1 VPLYFNV
8 TAFFYQNLTMSSKL
22 QINSSHYSIA
32 GIKPQNEDSCGIVV
46 PDLPLLTT
54 KGIAA
59 VVADGMSASDDG
71 KQASEG
77 CVKSFLSDYLSTP
90 ETWSVKNSGQKIL
103 SALNRWLHGQ
113 GQRQYQSNK
122 GMVTTL
128 SALVFKSNT
137 AYIFHVGDTRIY
149 RLRGND
155 LEQLTNDHRF
165 VVSEEKSYL
174 SRALGIELRVDI
186 DYKTLAI
193 EIGDTFIQLTD
204 GVYEFVTDGVIKE
217 TLLKSKNIKLAAEE
231 IVKTAEKNKSDDNLT
246 CQIIQITDLP
256 GESESE
262 FYEKL
267 TELPFPPPLEPGLIL
282 DGYKVIRH
290 LFSNKRTEVYLVQDI
305 DSNENI
311 VMKAP
316 SVNYQ
321 DDPEY
326 INQFLHEEWAG
337 KRINNPHV
345 LKVLDIKRKRTALYY
360 ITEYIEGCSL
370 RQWIDDNPRPSLSLV
385 RNFSKQ
391 IERGLRAF
399 HRLEMIH
406 QDLKPENILIDKNE
420 TLKIIDFGS
429 AKIAGIE
436 EIYLPIEVNNI
447 LGTINYTAPEYHIG
461 TPGSNRSDIFSLGV
475 IIYEM
480 LCGHLPYGENMS
492 VKNIKRVKYISIKRY
507 NPEIPVWVDKAI
519 EKAVNINPEHR
530 FSILSEFTY
539 ALNKPDSS
547 LINND
552 YVPLLKRDPLRTW
565 QAISLILVVIN
576 IILLYKLN
584 N

>member
-1 VPLYFNV
+1 MPTL
-8 TAFFYQNLTMSSKL
+8 L
-22 QINSSHYSIA
+22 QINSGHYSTA
-32 GIKPQNEDSCGIVV
+32 GVKAENEDSCGIVI
-46 PDLPLLTT
+46 PNEPLLTT

-77 CVKSFLSDYLSTP
+77 CVKSFLSDYFSTP

-113 GQRQYQSNK
+113 GQRQYQSNQ

-149 RLRGND
+149 RLRDND

-165 VVSEEKSYL
+165 VASENKTYL
-174 SRALGIELRVDI
+174 SRALGIDLRVDI
-186 DYKTLAI
+186 DYKTLAV
-193 EIGDTFIQLTD
+193 EVGDVFIQLTD
-204 GVYEFVTDGVIKE
+204 GVYEFITDGIIKE
-217 TLLKSKNIKLAAEE
+217 TTLNYKNDLKKAAKE
-231 IVKTAEKNKSDDNLT
+231 IVTIAENNKSDDNLT
-246 CQIIQITDLP
+246 CQIIQAIHLP
-256 GESESE
+256 KENESE

-267 TELPFPPPLEPGLIL
+267 IELPFPPPLEPGLIL

-290 LFSNKRTEVYLVQDI
+290 LFSNKRTEVYLVQDTET
-305 DSNENI
+305 NENI

-316 SVNYQ
+316 SINYQ

-370 RQWIDDNPRPSLSLV
+370 RQWLDDNPRPSITLV
-385 RNFSKQ
+385 RTFSKQ
-391 IERGLRAF
+391 IERGLLAF

-406 QDLKPENILIDKNE
+406 QDLKPENILIDKNL

-461 TPGSNRSDIFSLGV
+461 EPGSNRSDIFSLGV
-475 IIYEM
+475 IVYEM
-480 LCGHLPYGENMS
+480 LTGHLPYGKEMS
-492 VKNIKRVKYISIKRY
+492 AKNIKRVRYTSIKHY
-507 NPEIPVWVDKAI
+507 NPGIPIWVDKAV
-519 EKAVNINPEHR
+519 EKSVHINPGNR

-552 YVPLLKRDPLRTW
+552 YVPLIKRNPVRTW
-565 QAISLILVVIN
+565 QVISFILIIINAILI
-576 IILLYKLN
+576 YQMN

>member
-1 VPLYFNV
+1 
-8 TAFFYQNLTMSSKL
+8 MSKSL
-22 QINSSHYSIA
+22 QINSAHHSIA
-32 GIKPQNEDSCGIVV
+32 GIKARNEDSCGVVV
-46 PDLPLLTT
+46 PDEPLLTT
-54 KGIAA
+54 KGIAV

-77 CVKSFLSDYLSTP
+77 CVKSFLSDYFSTP
-90 ETWSVKNSGQKIL
+90 ETWSVKSSGQKIL
-103 SALNRWLHGQ
+103 AALNRWLHGQ
-113 GQRQYQSNK
+113 GQRQYQSNQ

-149 RLRGND
+149 RLRDND

-165 VVSEEKSYL
+165 VASETKTYL
-174 SRALGIELRVDI
+174 SRALGIDLRVDI
-186 DYKTLAI
+186 DYKTLAV
-193 EIGDTFIQLTD
+193 EVGDIFILLTD
-204 GVYEFVTDGVIKE
+204 GVYEFISNNAIKE
-217 TLLKSKNIKLAAEE
+217 ITKNNSDDLEIACKNIVDTA
-231 IVKTAEKNKSDDNLT
+231 VKNNSDDNLT
-246 CQIIQITDLP
+246 CQIVKVTKLP
-256 GESESE
+256 KENENE

-267 TELPFPPPLEPGLIL
+267 TELPFPPPLESGLIL

-290 LFSNKRTEVYLVQDI
+290 LFSNKRTEVYLVQDTET
-305 DSNENI
+305 NENI

-337 KRINNPHV
+337 RRINNPHV
-345 LKVLDIKRKRTALYY
+345 LKVLEISRKRTALYY

-370 RQWIDDNPRPSLSLV
+370 RQWLDDNPRPSLSQV

-406 QDLKPENILIDKNE
+406 QDLKPENILIDHNE

-436 EIYLPIEVNNI
+436 EIYLPIEANNI
-447 LGTINYTAPEYHIG
+447 LGTIDYSAPEYHIG
-461 TPGSNRSDIFSLGV
+461 ESGSNRSDIFSLGV
-475 IIYEM
+475 IVYEM
-480 LCGHLPYGENMS
+480 LTGHLPYGKEMTAR
-492 VKNIKRVKYISIKRY
+492 NIKRVRYISIKRF
-507 NPEIPVWVDKAI
+507 NPEIPIWVDKAI
-519 EKAVNINPEHR
+519 EKAVHINPENR

-539 ALNKPDSS
+539 ALNNPDSS

-552 YVPLLKRDPLRTW
+552 YVPLIKRNPVVTW
-565 QAISLILVVIN
+565 QLISLVLLILNLFLIYQ
-576 IILLYKLN
+576 LKS
-584 N
+584 

>member
-1 VPLYFNV
+1 
-8 TAFFYQNLTMSSKL
+8 MSASL
-22 QINSSHYSIA
+22 QVNSGYYSIQ
-32 GIKPQNEDSCGIVV
+32 GVKDQNEDSCGIVI
-46 PDLPLLTT
+46 PNEPLLTT

-77 CVKSFLSDYLSTP
+77 CVNGFLTDYFSTP

-113 GQRQYQSNK
+113 GQRKYQSHQ

-149 RLRGND
+149 RLRNNE
-155 LEQLTNDHRF
+155 LEQITADHRF
-165 VVSEEKSYL
+165 AVSKEKNYL
-174 SRALGIELRVDI
+174 SRALGIDLRVDI
-186 DYKTLAI
+186 DYKKLGT
-193 EIGDTFIQLTD
+193 EVGDIFIQLTD
-204 GVYEFVTDGVIKE
+204 GVYEFVTDKIIKQTTIDNANDLE
-217 TLLKSKNIKLAAEE
+217 TLSKK
-231 IVKTAEKNKSDDNLT
+231 IVGTAVINNSDDNLT
-246 CQIIQITDLP
+246 CQVIKITHLP
-256 GESESE
+256 NENENE

-290 LFSNKRTEVYLVQDI
+290 LFSNKRTEVYLVQDTET
-305 DSNENI
+305 NKNM

-337 KRINNPHV
+337 RRINNPHV
-345 LKVLDIKRKRTALYY
+345 LKVLEITRKRTALYY
-360 ITEYIEGCSL
+360 ITEYIKGCSL
-370 RQWIDDNPRPSLSLV
+370 RQWLDDNPRPTLSQI
-385 RNFSKQ
+385 RTFSKQ

-406 QDLKPENILIDKNE
+406 QDLKPENILIDEND
-420 TLKIIDFGS
+420 TFKIIDFGS

-461 TPGSNRSDIFSLGV
+461 SQGSNRSDIYSLGV
-475 IIYEM
+475 IVYEM
-480 LCGHLPYGENMS
+480 LTGHLPYGKEMS
-492 VKNIKRVKYISIKRY
+492 AKNIKRARYISVKRY

-519 EKAVNINPEHR
+519 EKAVHINPDNR
-530 FSILSEFTY
+530 FSVLSEFDY

-552 YVPLLKRDPLRTW
+552 YIPLIKRNPIRTW
-565 QAISLILVVIN
+565 KIISFILVAIN
-576 IILLYKLN
+576 IVLIYILN
-584 N
+584 S

>member
-1 VPLYFNV
+1 M
-8 TAFFYQNLTMSSKL
+8 TASL
-22 QINSSHYSIA
+22 QITSGHYSIA
-32 GIKPQNEDSCGIVV
+32 GVKAQNEDSCGIVI
-46 PDLPLLTT
+46 PDEPLLTT

-77 CVKSFLSDYLSTP
+77 CVKSFLSDYFSTP

-113 GQRQYQSNK
+113 GQRQYQSSK

-128 SALVFKSNT
+128 SAIIFKSNT

-149 RLRGND
+149 RLRGNE

-165 VVSEEKSYL
+165 IASETKTYL
-174 SRALGIELRVDI
+174 SRALGIDLRVDI
-186 DYKTLAI
+186 DFKTLSV
-193 EIGDTFIQLTD
+193 EVGDIFIQLTD
-204 GVYEFVTDGVIKE
+204 GVYEFITDNLIKE
-217 TLLKSKNIKLAAEE
+217 TTLSNIRNLENATRK
-231 IVKTAEKNKSDDNLT
+231 IVTIAEKNKSDDNLT
-246 CQIIQITDLP
+246 CQIVQISRLP
-256 GESESE
+256 KENESE

-267 TELPFPPPLEPGLIL
+267 IELPFPPPLEPGLIL

-290 LFSNKRTEVYLVQDI
+290 MFSNKRTEVYLVYDTET
-305 DSNENI
+305 NENI

-360 ITEYIEGCSL
+360 ITEYIEGSSL
-370 RQWIDDNPRPSLSLV
+370 RQWLDDNPSPSLSQV
-385 RNFSKQ
+385 RAFSKQ

-406 QDLKPENILIDKNE
+406 QDLKPENILIDNNE

-429 AKIAGIE
+429 TKIAGIE
-436 EIYLPIEVNNI
+436 ELYLPIEANNI
-447 LGTINYTAPEYHIG
+447 LGTINYSAPEYHIG
-461 TPGSNRSDIFSLGV
+461 ESGSNRSDIFSLGI

-480 LCGHLPYGENMS
+480 LTGHLPYGKEMS
-492 VKNIKRVKYISIKRY
+492 AKNIRCARYISIRHY
-507 NPEIPVWVDKAI
+507 NPDIPIWVDKAV
-519 EKAVNINPEHR
+519 EKAVNINPENR

-552 YVPLLKRDPLRTW
+552 FVPLINRNPVRTW
-565 QAISLILVVIN
+565 QAISFALVIIN
-576 IILLYKLN
+576 IILIYKMN
-584 N
+584 I

>member
-1 VPLYFNV
+1 MPLYFNV
-8 TAFFYQNLTMSSKL
+8 TAFFYQNLNMPSKL

-59 VVADGMSASDDG
+59 VVADGMSGSDDG

>member
-1 VPLYFNV
+1 MPK
-8 TAFFYQNLTMSSKL
+8 SL
-22 QINSSHYSIA
+22 QIKSGHYSVA
-32 GIKPQNEDSCGIVV
+32 GVKSQNEDSCGVV
-46 PDLPLLTT
+46 TPDEPLLTT

-77 CVKSFLSDYLSTP
+77 CVKSFLSDYFSTP

-113 GQRQYQSNK
+113 GHRQYQSNK

-149 RLRGND
+149 RLRDND

-165 VVSEEKSYL
+165 VVSDDKSYL

-193 EIGDTFIQLTD
+193 EKDDIFIQLTD
-204 GVYEFVTDGVIKE
+204 GVYEFVTDSLIKE
-217 TLLKSKNIKLAAEE
+217 TILQEKENLENAA
-231 IVKTAEKNKSDDNLT
+231 KTLVNLAEKNKSDDNLT
-246 CQIIQITDLP
+246 CQIIQLTHLP
-256 GESESE
+256 KENETE
-262 FYEKL
+262 FYDKL

-282 DGYKVIRH
+282 DGFKVIRH
-290 LFSNKRTEVYLVQDI
+290 LFSNKRTEVYLVE
-305 DSNENI
+305 DSQTNENV

-316 SVNYQ
+316 SINYQ

-345 LKVLDIKRKRTALYY
+345 VKILDIKRKRTALYY
-360 ITEYIEGCSL
+360 ITEYIEGLSL
-370 RQWIDDNPRPSLSLV
+370 RQWLDDNPPPSLNLV
-385 RNFSKQ
+385 RTFSKQ

-406 QDLKPENILIDKNE
+406 QDLKPENILIDKHE

-429 AKIAGIE
+429 TKIAGIE

-461 TPGSNRSDIFSLGV
+461 SPGSNRSDIFSLGV

-480 LCGHLPYGENMS
+480 LTRHLPYGKEMS
-492 VKNIKRVKYISIKRY
+492 ARNIKRARYTSIKHY
-507 NPEIPVWVDKAI
+507 SPEIPIWVDKAV
-519 EKAVNINPEHR
+519 EKAVNINPENR

-547 LINND
+547 LINAD
-552 YVPLLKRDPLRTW
+552 YVPLIKRNPVRTW
-565 QAISLILVVIN
+565 QAISLVLIVIN
-576 IILLYKLN
+576 IILIYKMN
-584 N
+584 S

>member
-1 VPLYFNV
+1 ME
-8 TAFFYQNLTMSSKL
+8 ASL
-22 QINSSHYSIA
+22 QIQHGHYSIA
-32 GIKPQNEDSCGIVV
+32 GIKSRNEDACGIHI
-46 PDLPLLTT
+46 PEEPLLTT

-77 CVKSFLSDYLSTP
+77 CVQGFLTDYFSTP
-90 ETWSVKNSGQKIL
+90 ETWSVKSSGQKIL

-113 GQRQYQSNK
+113 GQRQYQSHK

-149 RLRGND
+149 RLRDND
-155 LEQLTNDHRF
+155 LEQLTQDHRF
-165 VVSEEKSYL
+165 VASEEKTYL
-174 SRALGIELRVDI
+174 SRALGIDLRVDI
-186 DYKTLAI
+186 DYKKI
-193 EIGDTFIQLTD
+193 SVDVGDIFIQLTD
-204 GVYEFVTDGVIKE
+204 GAYEFVSDQKIKE
-217 TLLKSKNIKLAAEE
+217 LTLQFSNDLNKAAEA
-231 IVKTAEKNKSDDNLT
+231 IVKLAEKNHSDDNLT
-246 CQIIQITDLP
+246 CQIIRLVHLP
-256 GESESE
+256 KESENE
-262 FYEKL
+262 FYDKL

-290 LFSNKRTEVYLVQDI
+290 MFSNKRTEVYLVEDTLSG
-305 DSNENI
+305 DN
-311 VMKAP
+311 VVLKAP
-316 SVNYQ
+316 SINYQ

-345 LKVLDIKRKRTALYY
+345 LKVLDINRKRTALYY

-370 RQWIDDNPRPSLSLV
+370 RQWLDDNPRPSLNQV

-399 HRLEMIH
+399 HRMEMIH

-429 AKIAGIE
+429 TKIAGIE
-436 EIYLPIEVNNI
+436 EIYLPIEANNI

-461 TPGSNRSDIFSLGV
+461 EPGSNRSDIFSLGV
-475 IIYEM
+475 IVYEM
-480 LCGHLPYGENMS
+480 LTGKLPYGKELS
-492 VKNIKRVKYISIKRY
+492 ARNIKRARYIPIKHY
-507 NPEIPVWVDKAI
+507 NPGIPIWVDKAV
-519 EKAVNINPEHR
+519 EKAVSINPDNR

-539 ALNKPDSS
+539 ALTKPDSS

-552 YVPLLKRDPLRTW
+552 YVPLIKRNPVRTW
-565 QAISLILVVIN
+565 QAISF
-576 IILLYKLN
+576 ILLLLN
-584 N
+584 LIMLYHFTA

>member
-1 VPLYFNV
+1 M
-8 TAFFYQNLTMSSKL
+8 TSSL
-22 QINSSHYSIA
+22 QINSGFYSIA
-32 GIKPQNEDSCGIVV
+32 GIKAQNEDTCGVVV
-46 PDLPLLTT
+46 PEEPLLTT

-77 CVKSFLSDYLSTP
+77 CVKGFLTDYFSTP
-90 ETWSVKNSGQKIL
+90 ETWSVKSSGQKIL

-113 GQRQYQSNK
+113 GHRQYQNNQ

-128 SALVFKSNT
+128 SALIFKSNT

-149 RLRGND
+149 RLRNND
-155 LEQLTNDHRF
+155 FEQLTNDHRF
-165 VVSEEKSYL
+165 VANEDKTYL
-174 SRALGIELRVDI
+174 SRALGIDLRVDI
-186 DYKTLAI
+186 DYKTLTV
-193 EIGDTFIQLTD
+193 EKDDVFIQLTD
-204 GVYEFVTDGVIKE
+204 GVYEFISNNAIKQ
-217 TLLKSKNIKLAAEE
+217 TIQDNINDLQTAAES
-231 IVKTAEKNKSDDNLT
+231 IVNTAVNNNSDDNLT
-246 CQIIQITDLP
+246 CQIVKVTKLP
-256 GESESE
+256 TENQSE
-262 FYEKL
+262 FYDKL

-290 LFSNKRTEVYLVQDI
+290 LFSNKRTEVYLVQDTET
-305 DSNENI
+305 NENI

-337 KRINNPHV
+337 RRINNSHV
-345 LKVLDIKRKRTALYY
+345 LKVLEIRRKRTALYY
-360 ITEYIEGCSL
+360 ITEYIEGCTL
-370 RQWIDDNPRPSLSLV
+370 RQWLDDNPRPSLSQV

-406 QDLKPENILIDKNE
+406 QDLKPENILIDENE

-436 EIYLPIEVNNI
+436 EIYLPIETNNI
-447 LGTINYTAPEYHIG
+447 LGTIDYSAPEYHVG
-461 TPGSNRSDIFSLGV
+461 QPGSNRSDIFSLGT

-480 LCGHLPYGENMS
+480 LTGHLPYGKEMTA
-492 VKNIKRVKYISIKRY
+492 KNIKRVRYISVKRY
-507 NPEIPVWVDKAI
+507 NPEIPIWVDKAI
-519 EKAVNINPEHR
+519 EKAVNINPENR

-552 YVPLLKRDPLRTW
+552 YVPLIKRNPIRTW
-565 QAISLILVVIN
+565 QVISFLLVIIN
-576 IILLYKLN
+576 IMLIYKLN
-584 N
+584 T

>member
-1 VPLYFNV
+1 MP
-8 TAFFYQNLTMSSKL
+8 TSL
-22 QINSSHYSIA
+22 QINSAHYSIA
-32 GIKPQNEDSCGIVV
+32 GVKSQNEDACGIVV
-46 PDLPLLTT
+46 PDEPLLTT
-54 KGIAA
+54 KGIAV

-77 CVKSFLSDYLSTP
+77 CVKSFLSDYFSTP
-90 ETWSVKNSGQKIL
+90 ESWSVKSSGQKIL

-149 RLRGND
+149 RLRGNE

-165 VVSEEKSYL
+165 IASATKTYL
-174 SRALGIELRVDI
+174 SRALGIDLRVDI
-186 DYKTLAI
+186 DYKTLAVEVDDI
-193 EIGDTFIQLTD
+193 FIQLTD
-204 GVYEFVTDGVIKE
+204 GVYEFITDKLIKE
-217 TLLKSKNIKLAAEE
+217 IILKNTSLEAASKLI
-231 IVKTAEKNKSDDNLT
+231 IDTAVTNKSDDNLT
-246 CQIIQITDLP
+246 CQIVQITRLP
-256 GESESE
+256 TENESE

-267 TELPFPPPLEPGLIL
+267 TELPFPPPLEAGLIL

-290 LFSNKRTEVYLVQDI
+290 MFSNKRTEVYLVQDTETG
-305 DSNENI
+305 ENI

-360 ITEYIEGCSL
+360 ITEYIEGSSL
-370 RQWIDDNPRPSLSLV
+370 RQWMDDNPRPSLSQV
-385 RNFSKQ
+385 RTFSKQ

-406 QDLKPENILIDKNE
+406 QDLKPENILIDQNE

-461 TPGSNRSDIFSLGV
+461 DPGSNRSDIFSLGV

-480 LCGHLPYGENMS
+480 LTEHLPYGKEMS
-492 VKNIKRVKYISIKRY
+492 VKNIKRARYISVKRY

-519 EKAVNINPEHR
+519 EKAVNINPDNR

-552 YVPLLKRDPLRTW
+552 YVPLIKRNPVRTW
-565 QAISLILVVIN
+565 QAISFVLVIVN
-576 IILLYKLN
+576 IILTYKLN

>member
-1 VPLYFNV
+1 M
-8 TAFFYQNLTMSSKL
+8 TASL
-22 QINSSHYSIA
+22 QINSAHYSIA
-32 GIKPQNEDSCGIVV
+32 GVKPQNEDACGVLV
-46 PDLPLLTT
+46 PAEPLLTT

-59 VVADGMSASDDG
+59 VVADGMSASDDA
-71 KQASEG
+71 KQASEV
-77 CVKSFLSDYLSTP
+77 CVNGFLTDYFSTP

-113 GQRQYQSNK
+113 GQLKYQSHK

-149 RLRGND
+149 RLRNNE

-165 VVSEEKSYL
+165 SVSKEKTYL
-174 SRALGIELRVDI
+174 SRAMGIDLLVDI
-186 DYKTLAI
+186 DYKTLPV
-193 EIGDTFIQLTD
+193 ESGDIFIQLTD
-204 GVYEFVTDGVIKE
+204 GVHEFIPDSQIKDITLQQQNNLKAAAKQIVE
-217 TLLKSKNIKLAAEE
+217 TAVN
-231 IVKTAEKNKSDDNLT
+231 NNSDDNLT
-246 CQIIQITDLP
+246 CQIVEVTNLP
-256 GESESE
+256 KENESE
-262 FYEKL
+262 FYDKL

-290 LFSNKRTEVYLVQDI
+290 LFSNKRTEVYLVQDTET
-305 DSNENI
+305 NENV

-337 KRINNPHV
+337 RRINNPHV
-345 LKVLDIKRKRTALYY
+345 LKVLETTRKRTALYY

-370 RQWIDDNPRPSLSLV
+370 RQWLDDNARPSLSQA
-385 RNFSKQ
+385 RTFSKQ

-429 AKIAGIE
+429 TKIAGIE

-461 TPGSNRSDIFSLGV
+461 EPGSNRSDIFSLGV

-480 LCGHLPYGENMS
+480 LTGHLPYGKEMS
-492 VKNIKRVKYISIKRY
+492 ARNIKRVRYIPIKHY
-507 NPEIPVWVDKAI
+507 NPEIPVWVDKAV
-519 EKAVNINPEHR
+519 EKAVHINPENR
-530 FSILSEFTY
+530 FSILSEFDY

-552 YVPLLKRDPLRTW
+552 YVPLIKRNPVRTW
-565 QAISLILVVIN
+565 QVISLLLVLIN
-576 IILLYKLN
+576 VFLIYQLN
-584 N
+584 I

>member
-1 VPLYFNV
+1 M
-8 TAFFYQNLTMSSKL
+8 TASL
-22 QINSSHYSIA
+22 QINSAHYSIA
-32 GIKPQNEDSCGIVV
+32 GVKPQNEDACGVLV
-46 PDLPLLTT
+46 PAEPLLTT
-54 KGIAA
+54 KGIVA
-59 VVADGMSASDDG
+59 VVADGMSASDDA
-71 KQASEG
+71 KQASEV
-77 CVKSFLSDYLSTP
+77 CVNGFLSDYFSTP
-90 ETWSVKNSGQKIL
+90 ETWSVKSSGQKIL

-113 GQRQYQSNK
+113 GQLKYQSHK

-149 RLRGND
+149 RLRNNE

-165 VVSEEKSYL
+165 SVSKEKTYL
-174 SRALGIELRVDI
+174 SRAMGIDLLVDI
-186 DYKTLAI
+186 DYKTLPV
-193 EIGDTFIQLTD
+193 ESGDIFIQLTD
-204 GVYEFVTDGVIKE
+204 GVHEFIPDSQIKDITLQQQNNLKAAAKQIVE
-217 TLLKSKNIKLAAEE
+217 TAVN
-231 IVKTAEKNKSDDNLT
+231 NNSDDNLT
-246 CQIIQITDLP
+246 CQIVEVTNLP
-256 GESESE
+256 KENENE

-290 LFSNKRTEVYLVQDI
+290 LFSNKRTEVYLVQDTET
-305 DSNENI
+305 NKNM

-316 SVNYQ
+316 SINYQ

-337 KRINNPHV
+337 RRINNPHV
-345 LKVLDIKRKRTALYY
+345 LKVLEITRKRTALYY

-370 RQWIDDNPRPSLSLV
+370 RQWLDDNARPSLSQV
-385 RNFSKQ
+385 RTFSKQ

-429 AKIAGIE
+429 TKIAGIE
-436 EIYLPIEVNNI
+436 EIYLPIGVNSI
-447 LGTINYTAPEYHIG
+447 LGTINYSAPEYHVG
-461 TPGSNRSDIFSLGV
+461 EPGSNRSDIFSLGV

-480 LCGHLPYGENMS
+480 LTGHLPYGKEMS
-492 VKNIKRVKYISIKRY
+492 ARNIKRVRYIPIKHY

-519 EKAVNINPEHR
+519 EKAVHINPENR
-530 FSILSEFTY
+530 FSILSEFDY

-552 YVPLLKRDPLRTW
+552 YVPLIKRNPVRTW
-565 QAISLILVVIN
+565 QIISLLLVLIN
-576 IILLYKLN
+576 VFLIYQLN
-584 N
+584 I

>member
-1 VPLYFNV
+1 
-8 TAFFYQNLTMSSKL
+8 MSITL
-22 QINSSHYSIA
+22 QINSGHYSIA
-32 GIKPQNEDSCGIVV
+32 GVKSQNEDACGIIV
-46 PDLPLLTT
+46 PDETLLTT

-71 KQASEG
+71 KQASES
-77 CVKSFLSDYLSTP
+77 CVKGFLTDYFSTP
-90 ETWSVKNSGQKIL
+90 ETWSVKSSGQKIL

-113 GQRQYQSNK
+113 GQRQYQNNQ

-128 SALVFKSNT
+128 SAMVFKSNT

-149 RLRGND
+149 RLRNND

-165 VVSEEKSYL
+165 VASEDKTYL
-174 SRALGIELRVDI
+174 SRALGIDLRVDI
-186 DYKTLAI
+186 DYKTLAV
-193 EIGDTFIQLTD
+193 EVGDTFIQLTD
-204 GVYEFVTDGVIKE
+204 GVYEFISNAAIKQLTQE
-217 TLLKSKNIKLAAEE
+217 NLDDLDVATKK
-231 IVKTAEKNKSDDNLT
+231 IVKTAFDNKSDDNLT
-246 CQIIQITDLP
+246 CQIIKVTKLP
-256 GESESE
+256 TENENE
-262 FYEKL
+262 FYDKL
-267 TELPFPPPLEPGLIL
+267 TELPFPPPLESGLIL

-290 LFSNKRTEVYLVQDI
+290 LFSNKRTEVYLVQDTET
-305 DSNENI
+305 NENV

-337 KRINNPHV
+337 RRINNPHV
-345 LKVLDIKRKRTALYY
+345 LKVLEIKRKRTALYY
-360 ITEYIEGCSL
+360 ITEYIDGVSL
-370 RQWIDDNPRPSLSLV
+370 RQWLDDNPRPSLNQV
-385 RNFSKQ
+385 RTFSKQ

-406 QDLKPENILIDKNE
+406 QDLKPENILIDENK

-429 AKIAGIE
+429 TKIAGIE

-447 LGTINYTAPEYHIG
+447 LGTINYTAPEYHTG
-461 TPGSNRSDIFSLGV
+461 EAGSNRSDIFSLGV
-475 IIYEM
+475 IVYEM
-480 LCGHLPYGENMS
+480 LTGHLPYGKEMS
-492 VKNIKRVKYISIKRY
+492 IKNIKRANYISLKRY
-507 NPEIPVWVDKAI
+507 NPEIPIWVDKAI
-519 EKAVNINPEHR
+519 EKAVNINPENR

-552 YVPLLKRDPLRTW
+552 YVPLIKRNPVRTW
-565 QAISLILVVIN
+565 QIISSILIIIN
-576 IILLYKLN
+576 IILIYKLN
-584 N
+584 S

>member
-1 VPLYFNV
+1 
-8 TAFFYQNLTMSSKL
+8 MSSKL

-32 GIKPQNEDSCGIVV
+32 GVKQQNEDSCGIVV
-46 PDLPLLTT
+46 PDAPLLTT

-77 CVKSFLSDYLSTP
+77 CVKSFLSDYFSTP

-165 VVSEEKSYL
+165 FVSKEKSYL

-193 EIGDTFIQLTD
+193 EVGDIFIQLTD
-204 GVYEFVTDGVIKE
+204 GVYEFVTDSIIKQ
-217 TLLKSKNIKLAAEE
+217 TILQNKDINLSAQE
-231 IVKTAEKNKSDDNLT
+231 IVTIAEKNKSDDNLT
-246 CQIIQITDLP
+246 CQIIQITGLP
-256 GESESE
+256 TENETE

-305 DSNENI
+305 DSNKNI

-370 RQWIDDNPRPSLSLV
+370 RQWIDDNPRPSLNLV
-385 RNFSKQ
+385 RSFSKQ

-429 AKIAGIE
+429 AKIAGVE

-480 LCGHLPYGENMS
+480 LSGHLPYGKEMS

-519 EKAVNINPEHR
+519 EKAVSINPENR

-552 YVPLLKRDPLRTW
+552 HVPLIKRDPLRTW
-565 QAISLILVVIN
+565 QAISFILVFINVIL
-576 IILLYKLN
+576 IYKLN
-584 N
+584 I

>member
-1 VPLYFNV
+1 
-8 TAFFYQNLTMSSKL
+8 MSSTL
-22 QINSSHYSIA
+22 QINSAHYSIA
-32 GIKPQNEDSCGIVV
+32 GIKPRNEDSCGVV
-46 PDLPLLTT
+46 IPEEPMLTT

-77 CVKSFLSDYLSTP
+77 CVKSFLSDYFSTP

-149 RLRGND
+149 RLRGD
-155 LEQLTNDHRF
+155 ELEQITNDHRF
-165 VVSEEKSYL
+165 IASENKTYL
-174 SRALGIELRVDI
+174 SRALGIDLRVDI
-186 DYKTLAI
+186 DYKTLALDVDDI
-193 EIGDTFIQLTD
+193 FIQLTD
-204 GVYEFVTDGVIKE
+204 GVYEFISD
-217 TLLKSKNIKLAAEE
+217 KNIKNIVLENLDDLDSAVKE
-231 IVKTAEKNKSDDNLT
+231 IVRIAEKNKSDDNLT
-246 CQIIQITDLP
+246 CQIVKVTHLP
-256 GESESE
+256 KENETE
-262 FYEKL
+262 FYDKL

-290 LFSNKRTEVYLVQDI
+290 MFSNKRTEVYLVQDTET
-305 DSNENI
+305 NENI

-360 ITEYIEGCSL
+360 ITEFIEGSSL
-370 RQWIDDNPRPSLSLV
+370 RQWLDDNPQPSLSQV
-385 RNFSKQ
+385 RSFSKQ

-461 TPGSNRSDIFSLGV
+461 EPGSNRSDIYSLGV
-475 IIYEM
+475 IVYEM
-480 LCGHLPYGENMS
+480 LTGHLPYGKEIS
-492 VKNIKRVKYISIKRY
+492 VKNIKRARYISIKRY
-507 NPEIPVWVDKAI
+507 NPGIPIWVDKAI
-519 EKAVNINPEHR
+519 EKAVSINPENR

-552 YVPLLKRDPLRTW
+552 YVPLMKRNPVRTW
-565 QAISLILVVIN
+565 QLISLALVISN
-576 IILLYKLN
+576 LFLIYQLSH
-584 N
+584 

>member
-1 VPLYFNV
+1 
-8 TAFFYQNLTMSSKL
+8 MSASL
-22 QINSSHYSIA
+22 QINSGYYSIA
-32 GIKPQNEDSCGIVV
+32 GVKDRNEDSCGIVV
-46 PDLPLLTT
+46 PNEPLLTT

-77 CVKSFLSDYLSTP
+77 CVKGFLTDYFSTP

-113 GQRQYQSNK
+113 GQRKYQSHQ

-149 RLRGND
+149 RLRNNE
-155 LEQLTNDHRF
+155 LEQITADHRF
-165 VVSEEKSYL
+165 AVSKEKNYL
-174 SRALGIELRVDI
+174 SRALGIDLRVDI
-186 DYKTLAI
+186 DYKKLNT
-193 EIGDTFIQLTD
+193 EVDDVFIQLTD
-204 GVYEFVTDGVIKE
+204 GVYEFVTDKIIK
-217 TLLKSKNIKLAAEE
+217 TITIDNINNLDSLAKQ
-231 IVKTAEKNKSDDNLT
+231 IVKTAADNNSDDNLT
-246 CQIIQITDLP
+246 CQVIKITRLP
-256 GESESE
+256 NENENE

-267 TELPFPPPLEPGLIL
+267 TELPFPPPLEPDLIL

-290 LFSNKRTEVYLVQDI
+290 LFSNKRTEVYLVQDTET
-305 DSNENI
+305 NENV

-316 SVNYQ
+316 SVNYL

-337 KRINNPHV
+337 RRINNPHV
-345 LKVLDIKRKRTALYY
+345 LKVLKITRKRTALYY

-370 RQWIDDNPRPSLSLV
+370 RQWLDDNPRPSLSQV
-385 RNFSKQ
+385 RTFSKQ

-406 QDLKPENILIDKNE
+406 QDLKPENILIDEND

-461 TPGSNRSDIFSLGV
+461 AQGSNRSDIFSLGV
-475 IIYEM
+475 IVYEM
-480 LCGHLPYGENMS
+480 LTGHLPYGKEMS
-492 VKNIKRVKYISIKRY
+492 AKNIKRVRYISVKRY

-519 EKAVNINPEHR
+519 EKAVHINPDNR
-530 FSILSEFTY
+530 FSVLSEFDY

-547 LINND
+547 LIKSD
-552 YVPLLKRDPLRTW
+552 YVPLIKRNPVRTW
-565 QAISLILVVIN
+565 KTICFILAVVNIVLI
-576 IILLYKLN
+576 YKLN
-584 N
+584 T

>member
-1 VPLYFNV
+1 
-8 TAFFYQNLTMSSKL
+8 MSTSL
-22 QINSSHYSIA
+22 QINSSYYSIA
-32 GIKPQNEDSCGIVV
+32 GVKEQNEDSCGIVV
-46 PDLPLLTT
+46 PDEPLLTT

-77 CVKSFLSDYLSTP
+77 CVKSFLSDYFSTP

-122 GMVTTL
+122 GMVTTI
-128 SALVFKSNT
+128 SALIFKSNT

-155 LEQLTNDHRF
+155 IEQLTNDHRY
-165 VVSEEKSYL
+165 VVSKEKSYL
-174 SRALGIELRVDI
+174 SRALGIELRLDI
-186 DYKTLAI
+186 DHKTLPV
-193 EIGDTFIQLTD
+193 EIGDIFIQLTD
-204 GVYEFVTDGVIKE
+204 GVYEFITDNNIKS
-217 TLLKSKNIKLAAEE
+217 TLLENKTNLEYTAKRIVE
-231 IVKTAEKNKSDDNLT
+231 IARENKSDDNLT
-246 CQIIQITDLP
+246 CQIIEVTHLP
-256 GESESE
+256 NENETE

-290 LFSNKRTEVYLVQDI
+290 MFSNKRTEVYLVEDT
-305 DSNENI
+305 DTNENI

-337 KRINNPHV
+337 KRINNTHV

-370 RQWIDDNPRPSLSLV
+370 RQWLDDNPLPSLNQV
-385 RNFSKQ
+385 RIFSKQ

-429 AKIAGIE
+429 TKIAGIE

-461 TPGSNRSDIFSLGV
+461 DPGSNRSDIFSLGV
-475 IIYEM
+475 IVYEM
-480 LCGHLPYGENMS
+480 LTGHLPYGKDMTA
-492 VKNIKRVKYISIKRY
+492 KNIKRVNYISVKRY
-507 NPEIPVWVDKAI
+507 NSEIPTWVDKAI
-519 EKAVNINPEHR
+519 EKAVNVNPENR

-547 LINND
+547 LVNND
-552 YVPLLKRDPLRTW
+552 YVPLIKRNPMRTW
-565 QAISLILVVIN
+565 QLMSALLAIIN
-576 IILLYKLN
+576 IILIYKLYN
-584 N
+584 

>member
-1 VPLYFNV
+1 MP
-8 TAFFYQNLTMSSKL
+8 ASL
-22 QINSSHYSIA
+22 QINSAHYSIA
-32 GIKPQNEDSCGIVV
+32 GVKPQNEDACGVLV
-46 PDLPLLTT
+46 PAEPLLTT
-54 KGIAA
+54 KGIVA
-59 VVADGMSASDDG
+59 VVADGMSASDDA
-71 KQASEG
+71 KQASEV
-77 CVKSFLSDYLSTP
+77 CVNGFLSDYFSTP
-90 ETWSVKNSGQKIL
+90 ETWSVKSSGQKIL
-103 SALNRWLHGQ
+103 SALNRWLYGQ
-113 GQRQYQSNK
+113 GQLKYQSHK

-149 RLRGND
+149 RLRNNE

-165 VVSEEKSYL
+165 SVSKEKTYL
-174 SRALGIELRVDI
+174 SRAMGIDLLVDI
-186 DYKTLAI
+186 DYKTLPV
-193 EIGDTFIQLTD
+193 ESGDIFIQLTD
-204 GVYEFVTDGVIKE
+204 GVHEFIPDSQIKDITLQQQNNLKAAAKQIVE
-217 TLLKSKNIKLAAEE
+217 TAVN
-231 IVKTAEKNKSDDNLT
+231 NNSDDNLT
-246 CQIIQITDLP
+246 CQIVEVTNLP
-256 GESESE
+256 KENENE

-290 LFSNKRTEVYLVQDI
+290 LFSNKRTEVYLVQDTET
-305 DSNENI
+305 NENM

-345 LKVLDIKRKRTALYY
+345 LKVLDIQRKRTALYY

-370 RQWIDDNPRPSLSLV
+370 RQWLDDNPRPSLSLV
-385 RNFSKQ
+385 RTFSKQ

-429 AKIAGIE
+429 TKIAGIE

-461 TPGSNRSDIFSLGV
+461 EPGSNRSDIFSLGV

-480 LCGHLPYGENMS
+480 LTGHLPYGKEMS
-492 VKNIKRVKYISIKRY
+492 ARNIKRVRYIPIKHY
-507 NPEIPVWVDKAI
+507 NPEIPVWVDKAV
-519 EKAVNINPEHR
+519 EKAVHINPENR
-530 FSILSEFTY
+530 FSILSEFDY

-552 YVPLLKRDPLRTW
+552 YVPLIKRNPVRTW
-565 QAISLILVVIN
+565 KIISLLLVLIN
-576 IILLYKLN
+576 VFLIYQLN
-584 N
+584 I

>member
-1 VPLYFNV
+1 
-8 TAFFYQNLTMSSKL
+8 MSAQL
-22 QINSSHYSIA
+22 QINHGHYSSA
-32 GIKPQNEDSCGIVV
+32 GVKHQNEDACGIFA
-46 PDLPLLTT
+46 PEEPLLTT
-54 KGIAA
+54 KGIASI
-59 VVADGMSASDDG
+59 VADGMSASDDG
-71 KQASEG
+71 KQASES
-77 CVKSFLSDYLSTP
+77 CVKSFLSDYFSTP

-122 GMVTTL
+122 GMVTTI
-128 SALVFKSNT
+128 SALIFKSNT

-149 RLRGND
+149 RVRDNII
-155 LEQLTNDHRF
+155 EQLTNDHRY
-165 VVSEEKSYL
+165 VVSQEKSYL
-174 SRALGIELRVDI
+174 SRALGIELLVDI
-186 DYKTLAI
+186 DYKTLPV
-193 EIGDTFIQLTD
+193 EVGDIFIQLTD
-204 GVYEFVTDGVIKE
+204 GVYEFITDNNIKK
-217 TLLKSKNIKLAAEE
+217 TLLENKTNLEYASKRIVE
-231 IVKTAEKNKSDDNLT
+231 IALENKSDDNLT
-246 CQIIQITDLP
+246 CQIVEVTHLP
-256 GESESE
+256 SENESE

-290 LFSNKRTEVYLVQDI
+290 MFSNKRTEVYLVEDI
-305 DSNENI
+305 ETKESI

-360 ITEYIEGCSL
+360 ITEYIEGSSL
-370 RQWIDDNPRPSLSLV
+370 RQWLDDNPRPTLSMV
-385 RNFSKQ
+385 RTFSKQ

-447 LGTINYTAPEYHIG
+447 LGTINYTAPEYHTG
-461 TPGSNRSDIFSLGV
+461 DPGSNRSDIFSLGV

-480 LCGHLPYGENMS
+480 LTGHLPYGKEMS
-492 VKNIKRVKYISIKRY
+492 VKNIKRASYTSIKHY
-507 NPEIPVWVDKAI
+507 NPEIPTWVDKAV
-519 EKAVNINPEHR
+519 EKAVNINPENR

-547 LINND
+547 LINTD
-552 YVPLLKRDPLRTW
+552 YVPLIKRNPVRTW
-565 QAISLILVVIN
+565 QFISFVLVISN
-576 IILLYKLN
+576 LILLYQLTQ
-584 N
+584 